1 MNKQVY
7 LSEVQIGKRF
17 EYKGQIYTRS
27 THNRGKQVI
36 DGKQAF
42 TLLDKHTIVKELDAK
57 LNLAGR

>member
-7 LSEVQIGKRF
+7 LSSVQVGKRF

-36 DGKQAF
+36 NGNQTF
-42 TLLDKHTIVKELDAK
+42 TLFPKHLLVTELDAK